1 MLLREIIDQ
10 VADVLHRSLLRDDH
24 PNATKVIVCPDK
36 SRFPG
41 WADVEV
47 NVSVINTG
55 SNFKVTLSN
64 VHNDEENPWRTQE
77 YTLEF
82 VQATLAPDARI
93 ISQNYDV
100 LIDFAYMIART
111 ITRYVDDE
119 IKRYVFYSTQNKED

>member
-1 MLLREIIDQ
+1 MILREIIDQ

-41 WADVEV
+41 WSDVEV

-55 SNFKVTLSN
+55 SSFKVTLSK
-64 VHNDEENPWRTQE
+64 VHDDEEYPWRTQE
-77 YTLEF
+77 YTCEF
-82 VQATLAPDARI
+82 VRATLSTDARI

-100 LIDFAYMIART
+100 LINYAYMIART

-119 IKRYVFYSTQNKED
+119 IERYVFHFNQNKDD

>member
-1 MLLREIIDQ
+1 MILREIVDQ

-24 PNATKVIVCPDK
+24 PNATKVIGCPDK

-41 WADVEV
+41 WSDVEV
-47 NVSVINTG
+47 NVSVINT
-55 SNFKVTLSN
+55 SSSFKIMLSN
-64 VHNDEENPWRTQE
+64 AHNDEEYPWRTQE
-77 YTLEF
+77 YTCEF

-100 LIDFAYMIART
+100 LIDYAYMIART

-119 IKRYVFYSTQNKED
+119 IERYVFHFNQNKED

>member
-41 WADVEV
+41 WTDVEV
-47 NVSVINTG
+47 NVSVIDTG

-64 VHNDEENPWRTQE
+64 AHDDEEYPWRTQE
-77 YTLEF
+77 YTSEF
-82 VQATLAPDARI
+82 VKVTLASDARI

-100 LIDFAYMIART
+100 LIDFAYRIART

-119 IKRYVFYSTQNKED
+119 IKRYVFYFNQDKED

>member
-41 WADVEV
+41 WTDVEV
-47 NVSVINTG
+47 NVSVIDTG

-64 VHNDEENPWRTQE
+64 AHDDEEYPWRTQE
-77 YTLEF
+77 YTYEF
-82 VQATLAPDARI
+82 VKVTLASDARI

-119 IKRYVFYSTQNKED
+119 IKRYVFYFNQDKED